1 MKLRYALLMLGLA
14 LAGCGQAPATSNT
27 AATATA
33 AVGADL
39 PDHSEHGPGKD
50 AMVIDYDTASVL
62 VTLDLMR
69 GHLLSSLENARLGDY
84 TFAQQ
89 HAVHPL
95 AEHYQQ
101 IKSLVQESDAATD
114 AALETAFK
122 TYQQQVTAKADI
134 ATIEQ
139 SKTAV
144 ETQLDK
150 IESVLVPSHT
160 DVHSRALASVMKTAA
175 AEYGESIK
183 DGAFV
188 APIEYQD
195 AFGFTR
201 VAEAQFAKL
210 KPELSPEAAQTTQ
223 TALDTLTAAM
233 PTIQPPQSVA
243 RTAAEVAGA
252 SSSVEERLGIAQAA
266 GTDTTS
272 LATGL
277 NRLAHESLN
286 QIDAAI
292 DANDLAG
299 ATAAWEAFDAGWS
312 AIEDG
317 VRERSK
323 DSYGAI
329 EDAMDEV
336 EDAVVRAEQPNAA
349 EVKAGTAALRA
360 EIEKFVESLK

>member
-1 MKLRYALLMLGLA
+1 MKFRYALLILGA
-14 LAGCGQAPATSNT
+14 VLAGCGQAPATTNT
-27 AATATA
+27 AATATVP
-33 AVGADL
+33 VGSSL
-39 PDHSEHGPGKD
+39 VNTSEHGPGKD
-50 AMVIDYDTASVL
+50 IVVIDHDAASVL

-69 GHLLSSLENARLGDY
+69 GHLVSSLENAKIGDY

-101 IKSLVQESDAATD
+101 IKPLVQEGDAAAD
-114 AALETAFK
+114 AQLEAAFK
-122 TYQQQVTAKADI
+122 TYQQQLEAKADI

-139 SKTAV
+139 SKIAV
-144 ETQLDK
+144 EAQLDK
-150 IESVLVPSHT
+150 IESVLVPIHT
-160 DVHSRALASVMKTAA
+160 DVHSRALAGVIDTAA
-175 AEYGESIK
+175 QEYSESIE

-188 APIEYQD
+188 APVEYQD

-201 VAEAQFAKL
+201 VAEAHFARL
-210 KPELSPEAAQTTQ
+210 KTELSPESAQTTQ
-223 TALDTLTAAM
+223 TALDVLTAAM
-233 PTIQPPQSVA
+233 PTIKPPQSMVKPAADIVSAASTVA
-243 RTAAEVAGA
+243 DT
-252 SSSVEERLGIAQAA
+252 LGIARAA

-272 LATGL
+272 LQAGL
-277 NRLAHESLN
+277 SRLANESLN

-292 DANDLAG
+292 ESNDAAA

-323 DSYGAI
+323 ESYGAI

-336 EDAVVRAEQPNAA
+336 EDAVVRAKKPSATD
-349 EVKAGTAALRA
+349 VKASTAALRA
-360 EIEKFVESLK
+360 EIEKFIQSLQ